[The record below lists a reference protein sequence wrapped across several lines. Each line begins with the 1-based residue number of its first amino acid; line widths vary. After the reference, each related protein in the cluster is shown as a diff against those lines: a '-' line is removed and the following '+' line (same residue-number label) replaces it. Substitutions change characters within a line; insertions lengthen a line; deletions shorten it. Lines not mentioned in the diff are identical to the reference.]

1 MLMNCEPHPAY
12 TAKNRSTHV
21 QALTQNTMKSIRP
34 TLVSA
39 AAAALSIFAL
49 GASVPAF
56 AGKTLAAVRA
66 RGTVKCGVTNGVA
79 GFSAPDTQG
88 NWTGLDVDNC
98 RAIAAAVLG
107 DPKKVDFVP
116 LNSQQRFSALQA
128 GEVDILARNTTWN
141 LTRDASPGFNFT
153 TINYYDGQGFLVPK
167 KLKITSAKQLK
178 NATIC
183 TQSGTTNEKNVSD
196 WFKAQSIPIKTVV
209 FESFEASFKAFFA
222 GRCQAFTT
230 DASALAGLR
239 NKEAPNA
246 DDYLILPELISK
258 EPLAPLVRRGDD
270 EWFAIAKW
278 VPNALIEAEEFGIT
292 QANIDEL
299 KASSKDPAQQRLVGS
314 GDDLGK
320 LLGLDKDWSY
330 RAIKAVGNYG
340 EIFERN
346 VGPKSVLKLP
356 RGANNLWNK
365 GGLLYALP
373 VK

>member
-1 MLMNCEPHPAY
+1 M
-12 TAKNRSTHV
+12 NRSSRRL
-21 QALTQNTMKSIRP
+21 ASRP
-34 TLVSA
+34 LW
-39 AAAALSIFAL
+39 AALFATL
-49 GASVPAF
+49 ALATAAPAF
-56 AGKTLAAVRA
+56 AGKVLDAVKQ
-66 RGTVKCGVTNGVA
+66 RGSVKCGVTNGVA

-88 NWTGLDVDNC
+88 NWSGLDVDTC

-107 DPKKVDFVP
+107 DAKKVEFVP

-128 GEVDILARNTTWN
+128 GEIDILARNTTWN
-141 LTRDASPGFNFT
+141 LTRDASLGFHFT

-167 KLKITSAKQLK
+167 KIKVTSAKQLK
-178 NATIC
+178 GATIC
-183 TQSGTTNEKNVSD
+183 TQSGTTNEKNVAD
-196 WFKAQSIPIKTVV
+196 WSKAQGIAVKTVV

-239 NKEAPNA
+239 NKEAANP

-270 EWFAIAKW
+270 EWFAIVKW
-278 VPNALIEAEEFGIT
+278 VPNALIEAEEVGIT
-292 QANIDEL
+292 QANIDQL
-299 KASSKDPAQQRLVGS
+299 KGSSKDPAQQRLVGA

-330 RAIKAVGNYG
+330 RAIKAVGNHG
-340 EIFERN
+340 EVFERN

-356 RGANNLWNK
+356 RGVNNLWNK

-373 VK
+373 VR

>member
-1 MLMNCEPHPAY
+1 MTIAPRSPAAFA
-12 TAKNRSTHV
+12 T
-21 QALTQNTMKSIRP
+21 
-34 TLVSA
+34 SA
-39 AAAALSIFAL
+39 ACAAVLACVALA
-49 GASVPAF
+49 APAAH
-56 AGKTLAAVRA
+56 AGKTLDAIKQ
-66 RGTVKCGVTNGVA
+66 RGSLKCGVTSGVA
-79 GFSAPDTQG
+79 GFSAPDSKGQ
-88 NWTGLDVDNC
+88 WSGLDVDGC
-98 RAIAAAVLG
+98 RALAAVVLG
-107 DPKKVDFVP
+107 DAKKVEFVP

-128 GEVDILARNTTWN
+128 GEIDILARNTTWN
-141 LTRDASPGFNFT
+141 LTRDVSLGFHFT

-167 KLKITSAKQLK
+167 KLKVTSAKQLK
-178 NATIC
+178 GATVC
-183 TQSGTTNEKNVSD
+183 TQSGTTNEKNVAD
-196 WFKAQSIPIKTVV
+196 WSRAQGVPVKTLV
-209 FESFEASFKAFFA
+209 FESFEASFKAFFS

-230 DASALAGLR
+230 DTSALAGLR
-239 NKEAPNA
+239 NKEAPNP

-278 VPNALIEAEEFGIT
+278 VPNALIEAEEAGIT
-292 QANIDEL
+292 QANADQL
-299 KASSKDPAQQRLVGS
+299 KTTSKDPAQQRLLGT

-346 VGPKSVLKLP
+346 VGPKSPLGLP

-373 VK
+373 VR

>member
-1 MLMNCEPHPAY
+1 MPMNRTSRPVLA
-12 TAKNRSTHV
+12 TLAATL
-21 QALTQNTMKSIRP
+21 ALA
-34 TLVSA
+34 SA
-39 AAAALSIFAL
+39 A
-49 GASVPAF
+49 PAF
-56 AGKTLAAVRA
+56 AGKVLDTVKQ
-66 RGTVKCGVTNGVA
+66 RGSVKCGVTNGVA

-88 NWTGLDVDNC
+88 NWSGLDVDTC
-98 RAIAAAVLG
+98 RAVAAAVLG
-107 DPKKVDFVP
+107 DAKKVEFVP

-141 LTRDASPGFNFT
+141 LTRDASLGFHFT

-167 KLKITSAKQLK
+167 KIKVTSAKQLK
-178 NATIC
+178 GATIC
-183 TQSGTTNEKNVSD
+183 TQSGTTNEKNVAD
-196 WFKAQSIPIKTVV
+196 WSKAQGIPVKTVV

-230 DASALAGLR
+230 DTSALAGLR
-239 NKEAPNA
+239 NKEAPNP

-270 EWFAIAKW
+270 EWFAIVKW
-278 VPNALIEAEEFGIT
+278 VPNALIEAEEAGIT

-299 KASSKDPAQQRLVGS
+299 KGSSKDPAQQRLVGT

-373 VK
+373 VR

>member
-1 MLMNCEPHPAY
+1 MTQRPLIAYAAGAIALATTLAAIPA
-12 TAKNRSTHV
+12 H
-21 QALTQNTMKSIRP
+21 
-34 TLVSA
+34 
-39 AAAALSIFAL
+39 
-49 GASVPAF
+49 
-56 AGKTLAAVRA
+56 AGKTLDAVKQ
-66 RGTVKCGVTNGVA
+66 RGAVKCGVTNGVA

-88 NWTGLDVDNC
+88 NWSGLDVDSC

-107 DPKKVDFVP
+107 DAKKVEFVP
-116 LNSQQRFSALQA
+116 LNSQQRFAALQA

-141 LTRDASPGFNFT
+141 LTRDASLGLSFT

-167 KLKITSAKQLK
+167 KIKVTSAKQLK
-178 NATIC
+178 GATIC
-183 TQSGTTNEKNVSD
+183 TQSGTTNEKNVAD
-196 WFKAQSIPIKTVV
+196 WSKAQGIPVKTVV

-230 DASALAGLR
+230 DTSALAGLR
-239 NKEAPNA
+239 NKEAPNP
-246 DDYLILPELISK
+246 DDYVILPELISK
-258 EPLAPLVRRGDD
+258 EPLAPAVKRGDD

-278 VPNALIEAEEFGIT
+278 VPNALIEAEEVGIT

-299 KASSKDPAQQRLVGS
+299 KGSSKDPAQQRLLGT

-320 LLGLDKDWSY
+320 LLGLDKEWSY

-373 VK
+373 VR